1 MPLNVS
7 HVLPKDWVLLSDYDK
22 FRMCQK
28 PLIGMLQFFQLT
40 HDVLYGHFC
49 IRLARAAPTAFSSC
63 FSGHHWG
70 SLSQVLHLG
79 LFLFL

>member
-40 HDVLYGHFC
+40 HDVLLY
-49 IRLARAAPTAFSSC
+49 
-63 FSGHHWG
+63 
-70 SLSQVLHLG
+70 
-79 LFLFL
+79 